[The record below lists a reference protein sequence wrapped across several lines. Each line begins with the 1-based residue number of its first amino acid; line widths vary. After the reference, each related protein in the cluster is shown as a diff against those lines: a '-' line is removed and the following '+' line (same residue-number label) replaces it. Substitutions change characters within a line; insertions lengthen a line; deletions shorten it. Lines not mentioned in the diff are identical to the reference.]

1 MRARAEKS
9 VRPAETHGKLG
20 TRQVFLWSPL
30 GGAPLQKNTSD
41 CSKAPNMH
49 CRQFRGR
56 QKSVQYACNP
66 CMPGIL
72 FIPVSHNGSGWQKAP
87 AAEVPGKLNTKD
99 RHYTTARMAAGERKA
114 IDLSEDGGRRAIDLS
129 GPGDQDFRT
138 KHATCAYCKRRVQVL
153 EEFCCA
159 KYASYP
165 YYPTLRSTPPPHST
179 STGPQIGNI
188 RHTAKMSNM
197 FTAHPQG
204 RRLHRMRI
212 LRRMEPQELSGY
224 RKRMPLRSD
233 TKMPRDSSRSSS
245 LNGTQ
250 QLWNKRI

>member
-1 MRARAEKS
+1 
-9 VRPAETHGKLG
+9 
-20 TRQVFLWSPL
+20 
-30 GGAPLQKNTSD
+30 
-41 CSKAPNMH
+41 MH

-56 QKSVQYACNP
+56 QKSVQYARNP

-153 EEFCCA
+153 EEFCLC
-159 KYASYP
+159 KICIVSLLSHASLDSTATFDVHGP
-165 YYPTLRSTPPPHST
+165 PDWKYPTRQKCRICSQRIRRGEDCTGCGSCGEWSHKSCQGIGKECPCDPTQKCPETRADHPP
-179 STGPQIGNI
+179 
-188 RHTAKMSNM
+188 
-197 FTAHPQG
+197 
-204 RRLHRMRI
+204 
-212 LRRMEPQELSGY
+212 
-224 RKRMPLRSD
+224 
-233 TKMPRDSSRSSS
+233 
-245 LNGTQ
+245 
-250 QLWNKRI
+250 